1 MPREFPAA
9 ERPSQNT
16 SEIVFVQWSTT
27 SWGEQVPYRFLL
39 PTLREARAWVR
50 KLRNLQTKQLFPHH
64 VMNGIDRD
72 SKAGGAKRGWE
83 EGRGHYECIDAMK
96 VRVPRKNGSRC
107 VQSFVADS
115 DSSSESDSESSG
127 AQLLRL
133 FRKLTEPVLR
143 YGILRR
149 FDFKSK
155 ELRTRFFVA
164 DAEFS
169 RDISLIIAA
178 SQDGKTFVFPK
189 TVGGA
194 QEGAFE
200 NCGKL
205 RSAALR
211 EGTET
216 FGSCGGEGCSPHG
229 WLSGDGRIAQFLLPA
244 TLRVLEDRA
253 LQDAKGLA
261 YVKFREGSRLEKI
274 GKYCF
279 NCSGIEAITIPSS
292 VTVICEGAFRCCENL
307 KRISFQ
313 EGSKLTK
320 IGRNCFEHSG
330 IEEFCAPPGL
340 RRIEHRALAGCVNL
354 KRVVLN
360 EGLTT
365 IGEDGML
372 FCSEDNDPYYIKD
385 RSYRPSYGSAYQKV
399 GIEEITLPST
409 LEKIGDN
416 TFCGCL
422 RLKVVWVRDGCRV
435 NVKRCVNDSV
445 AVLPMMQ
452 GSLSLRDLRT
462 QNDVVIPE
470 GVQEIGE
477 GWFKRCEAKSVTIPK
492 SVKRIGPYAFCDCLQ
507 LARVTF
513 APGSELEEIGHGC
526 FSASSIERIVVPNG
540 LEKVPDRAFSSCRSL
555 KEVAFEEGSRL
566 NAIEE
571 YAFWGCTNLAKIDF
585 PKGLKSIGK
594 NAFYCCERLK
604 GVQFPD
610 GLEKIGDLC
619 FSYSGLAGLVLPAGV
634 MEVGAGAFQ
643 NCKQLKR
650 ARLREG
656 SSSALGR
663 LKAETFA
670 GCESL
675 ETVEAPDSVE
685 QIEED
690 CFKGTKIEELAL
702 PDALREMDENALR
715 GCGRLRVVR
724 AGRDCALDIGK
735 YVRGPVE
742 VRQK

>member
-1 MPREFPAA
+1 M
-9 ERPSQNT
+9 N
-16 SEIVFVQWSTT
+16 
-27 SWGEQVPYRFLL
+27 GLN
-39 PTLREARAWVR
+39 REAKTEDA
-50 KLRNLQTKQLFPHH
+50 T
-64 VMNGIDRD
+64 
-72 SKAGGAKRGWE
+72 RGWE
-83 EGRGHYECIDAMK
+83 EGRGSYECIDAVK

-107 VQSFVADS
+107 VQTFVADS
-115 DSSSESDSESSG
+115 DLSSESDSESSG
-127 AQLLRL
+127 TRLLHL
-133 FRKLTEPVLR
+133 FHKLTEPVLR

-155 ELRTRFFVA
+155 KLRTRFFVS

-169 RDISLIIAA
+169 RDMSRIFTA
-178 SQDGKTFVFPK
+178 SQDGKTFIFPK
-189 TVGGA
+189 TVGDA
-194 QEGAFE
+194 QENAFG
-200 NCGKL
+200 NCEQL
-205 RSAALR
+205 RSATLR

-216 FGSCGGEGCSPHG
+216 LRSCGGEGCSPHG
-229 WLSGDGRIAQFLLPA
+229 WFSGDGRIAQLSLPA

-253 LQDAKGLA
+253 LQDARGLVC
-261 YVKFREGSRLEKI
+261 VKFREGSRLEKI

-279 NCSGIEAITIPSS
+279 DCSGIREIAIPSS
-292 VTVICEGAFRCCENL
+292 VTVICEGAFRGCKNL
-307 KRISFQ
+307 RRVSFQ
-313 EGSKLTK
+313 EDSRLAK
-320 IGRNCFEHSG
+320 IERNCFEHSG

-360 EGLTT
+360 EGLTA
-365 IGEDGML
+365 IGEDGMQ

-385 RSYRPSYGSAYQKV
+385 RSYRPFYGSAYKKV
-399 GIEEITLPST
+399 GLEEITLPST
-409 LEKIGDN
+409 LEKLGDN

-435 NVKRCVNDSV
+435 NIKRCVNDSV
-445 AVLPMMQ
+445 AVLPMTML
-452 GSLSLRDLRT
+452 GSLSLRDPRM
-462 QNDVVIPE
+462 QKDVVIPE

-492 SVKRIGPYAFCDCLQ
+492 SVKRIGSNAFCDCLQ
-507 LARVTF
+507 LTRVTF
-513 APGSELEEIGHGC
+513 APGSGLEEIGHGC
-526 FSASSIERIVVPNG
+526 FSASSIEKIVIPKG

-555 KEVAFEEGSRL
+555 KEVAFEEGSSL
-566 NAIEE
+566 KAIEG
-571 YAFWGCTNLAKIDF
+571 YAFWGCTALAKIDF
-585 PKGLKSIGK
+585 PEGLKSIGK

-610 GLEKIGDLC
+610 GLERIGELC
-619 FSYSGLAGLVLPAGV
+619 FSYSGLVRLVLPPGV
-634 MEVGAGAFQ
+634 SEIGAGAFQ

-670 GCESL
+670 GCENL
-675 ETVEAPDSVE
+675 EAVEIPNSVE
-685 QIEED
+685 LIEED
-690 CFKGTKIEELAL
+690 CFKDTKIEELAL

-724 AGRDCALDIGK
+724 IRKNCALDVGK

>member
-1 MPREFPAA
+1 
-9 ERPSQNT
+9 
-16 SEIVFVQWSTT
+16 
-27 SWGEQVPYRFLL
+27 
-39 PTLREARAWVR
+39 
-50 KLRNLQTKQLFPHH
+50 
-64 VMNGIDRD
+64 MNGLNRNA
-72 SKAGGAKRGWE
+72 KTGASTRGWE
-83 EGRGHYECIDAMK
+83 EGRGHYECADAMR
-96 VRVPRKNGSRC
+96 VRVPRKNSSRC
-107 VQSFVADS
+107 VETFVADS
-115 DSSSESDSESSG
+115 DLSSESDSESSG

-164 DAEFS
+164 DAKFS
-169 RDISLIIAA
+169 RDMSRIVTA

-189 TVGGA
+189 TVGNA
-194 QEGAFE
+194 QENAFG
-200 NCGKL
+200 NCEQL
-205 RSAALR
+205 RSATLR

-216 FGSCGGEGCSPHG
+216 LRSCGGECCSQHG
-229 WLSGDGRIAQFLLPA
+229 WFSGDARIAQLSLPA

-253 LQDAKGLA
+253 LQGAKGLTRM
-261 YVKFREGSRLEKI
+261 KFREGSRLEKI

-279 NCSGIEAITIPSS
+279 NCSGIEAIEIPSS

-313 EGSKLTK
+313 EDSKLTK

-330 IEEFCAPPGL
+330 IEEFCAPLGL
-340 RRIEHRALAGCVNL
+340 RRIEHRALAGCTSL
-354 KRVVLN
+354 KQVVLN
-360 EGLTT
+360 EGLTA

-385 RSYRPSYGSAYQKV
+385 RSYRPFYGSAYKKV
-399 GIEEITLPST
+399 GLEEITLPST
-409 LEKIGDN
+409 LEKLGDN

-445 AVLPMMQ
+445 AVLPMMMQ
-452 GSLSLRDLRT
+452 GSLSLRDPRM
-462 QNDVVIPE
+462 QSDVVIPE

-477 GWFKRCEAKSVTIPK
+477 GWFKRCKAKSVTIPK
-492 SVKRIGPYAFCDCLQ
+492 SVKRIGPDAFCDCLQ

-513 APGSELEEIGHGC
+513 APGSGLEEIGHGC
-526 FSASSIERIVVPNG
+526 FSASSIERIVIPKG

-555 KEVAFEEGSRL
+555 KEVTFEEGSRL

-571 YAFWGCTNLAKIDF
+571 YAFWGCTALAKIDF
-585 PKGLKSIGK
+585 PEGLKGIGK

-610 GLEKIGDLC
+610 GLERIRERC
-619 FSYSGLAGLVLPAGV
+619 FSYSGLVRLVLPTGV
-634 MEVGAGAFQ
+634 SEIGAGAFQ

-656 SSSALGR
+656 SSSVLGR

-670 GCESL
+670 GCENL
-675 ETVEAPDSVE
+675 EIVEIPNSVE
-685 QIEED
+685 RIEED
-690 CFKGTKIEELAL
+690 CFKDTKIEELAL

-715 GCGRLRVVR
+715 DCGRLRVVR